1 MSRQLILL
9 IFRIPLTFFP
19 GKQLMFSS
27 GFSSN
32 FFALLTAFAPP
43 WRLFNTNHDLCIAWQ
58 SSRACYFSIQHFFIF
73 WFCYGANLKIN
84 GAFHIKVPM
93 DIYGDFHGYMGI
105 GYKCKCIQCPL
116 HVVYLVFCS
125 YQRFEILIR
134 SLVQLNYSRLNAKR
148 NDSADRSV
156 ACQAVVLSS
165 TLLLQK
171 HILTKLW

>member
-1 MSRQLILL
+1 MQNFSPSRIYGHTFRDDAVTYERLQMSRQLILL

-32 FFALLTAFAPP
+32 FFALLTVFAPP

-116 HVVYLVFCS
+116 HVVYLVFV
-125 YQRFEILIR
+125 RIKDLKF
-134 SLVQLNYSRLNAKR
+134 
-148 NDSADRSV
+148 
-156 ACQAVVLSS
+156 
-165 TLLLQK
+165 
-171 HILTKLW
+171 